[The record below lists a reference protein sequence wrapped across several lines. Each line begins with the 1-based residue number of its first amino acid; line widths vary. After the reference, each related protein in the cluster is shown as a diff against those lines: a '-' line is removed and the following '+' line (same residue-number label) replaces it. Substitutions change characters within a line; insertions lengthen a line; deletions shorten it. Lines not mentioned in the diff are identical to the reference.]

1 MVIAVEPDRRILLLT
16 GHAIQTY
23 KKTDEIDLSQ
33 LSTFTSI
40 YTYYFRKILEEM
52 GCFEIHMSYFQGEN
66 YEGTFYD
73 EMELPEVRSH
83 YWTSE

>member
-23 KKTDEIDLSQ
+23 KKTHEIDLSQ

-52 GCFEIHMSYFQGEN
+52 GCFEIHMSYFKEKITR
-66 YEGTFYD
+66 E
-73 EMELPEVRSH
+73 RSMMR
-83 YWTSE
+83 WSCQK